1 MFDDIKEIQDGLILP
16 VYKPLFWSSFD
27 VIKTIRFFF
36 KKKYG
41 LRKIKVGHAGTLDPL
56 ATGLLLVCTGKKN
69 KTNRKPSSFKKDLL
83 YNFSLWSNYPF
94 I

>member
-36 KKKYG
+36 KKK
-41 LRKIKVGHAGTLDPL
+41 IWT
-56 ATGLLLVCTGKKN
+56 
-69 KTNRKPSSFKKDLL
+69 
-83 YNFSLWSNYPF
+83 
-94 I
+94 